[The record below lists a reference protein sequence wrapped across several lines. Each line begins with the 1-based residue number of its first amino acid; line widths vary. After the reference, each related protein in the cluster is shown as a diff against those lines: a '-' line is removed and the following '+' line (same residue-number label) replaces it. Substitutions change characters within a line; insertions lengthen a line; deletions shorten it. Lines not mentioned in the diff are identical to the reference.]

1 MTCNKKTYK
10 LNSFQMN
17 YMTVDKQ
24 LMDIM
29 LSIHSELPVLNES
42 SALSIMDLLSSEDP
56 EVQVTGITL
65 LDTFNY
71 FKTPSFLNELYY
83 NTGISNEVDELDQ
96 FALIIRLNYFYSK
109 ENKLTEEE
117 KSYDNKLTEICKNF
131 YQKKKS

>member
-1 MTCNKKTYK
+1 
-10 LNSFQMN
+10 MN

-29 LSIHSELPVLNES
+29 LSIHSELPVLDES
-42 SALSIMDLLSSEDP
+42 SALSIIDLLSSEDP

-71 FKTPSFLNELYY
+71 FKTPGYLNELYH
-83 NTGISNEVDELDQ
+83 NTRISNEIDELDQ

-117 KSYDNKLTEICKNF
+117 KLHDNKLIDICKKF
-131 YQKKKS
+131 YQEKGS

>member
-1 MTCNKKTYK
+1 
-10 LNSFQMN
+10 MN

-29 LSIHSELPVLNES
+29 LSIHSELPILDES
-42 SALSIMDLLSSEDP
+42 SALSIIDLLSSEDP

-71 FKTPSFLNELYY
+71 FKTPGFLNTLYS
-83 NTGISNEVDELDQ
+83 NTRISNEIDELDQ

-117 KSYDNKLTEICKNF
+117 KLHDNKLIDICKKF
-131 YQKKKS
+131 YQEKDS

>member
-1 MTCNKKTYK
+1 MRP
-10 LNSFQMN
+10 
-17 YMTVDKQ
+17 MTVDKQ

-29 LSIHSELPVLNES
+29 LSIHSELPVLDES

-71 FKTPSFLNELYY
+71 FKTPGFLNTLYS
-83 NTGISNEVDELDQ
+83 NTRISNEIDELDQ

-117 KSYDNKLTEICKNF
+117 KLHDNKLTEICTKF
-131 YQKKKS
+131 YQERKS

>member
-1 MTCNKKTYK
+1 MRP
-10 LNSFQMN
+10 
-17 YMTVDKQ
+17 MTVDKQ

-29 LSIHSELPVLNES
+29 LSIHSELPVLDES

-71 FKTPSFLNELYY
+71 FKTPCFLNELYA
-83 NTGISNEVDELDQ
+83 NTRISNEIDELDQ

-109 ENKLTEEE
+109 ENKLIEEE
-117 KSYDNKLTEICKNF
+117 KLHDNKLTEICKKF
-131 YQKKKS
+131 YQEKE

>member
-1 MTCNKKTYK
+1 
-10 LNSFQMN
+10 MN

-29 LSIHSELPVLNES
+29 LSIHSEFPVLDES

-71 FKTPSFLNELYY
+71 FKTPGYLNELYH
-83 NTGISNEVDELDQ
+83 NTRISNEIDELDQ

-117 KSYDNKLTEICKNF
+117 KLHDNKLIEICKKF
-131 YQKKKS
+131 YQEKKS

>member
-1 MTCNKKTYK
+1 
-10 LNSFQMN
+10 MN

-29 LSIHSELPVLNES
+29 LSIHSELPILDES
-42 SALSIMDLLSSEDP
+42 SALSIIDLLSSEDP

-71 FKTPSFLNELYY
+71 FKTPGFLNVLYA
-83 NTGISNEVDELDQ
+83 NTRISNEIDELDQ

-117 KSYDNKLTEICKNF
+117 KLHDNKLIDICKKF
-131 YQKKKS
+131 YQEKGS

>member
-1 MTCNKKTYK
+1 MRP
-10 LNSFQMN
+10 
-17 YMTVDKQ
+17 MTVDKQ

-29 LSIHSELPVLNES
+29 LSIHSELPVLDES

-71 FKTPSFLNELYY
+71 FKTPGFLNELYH
-83 NTGISNEVDELDQ
+83 NTRISNEVDELDQ

>member
-1 MTCNKKTYK
+1 
-10 LNSFQMN
+10 MN

-29 LSIHSELPVLNES
+29 LSIHSELPVLDES
-42 SALSIMDLLSSEDP
+42 SALSIIDLLSSEDP

-71 FKTPSFLNELYY
+71 FKTPGFLNALYA
-83 NTGISNEVDELDQ
+83 NTRISNEIDELDQ

-117 KSYDNKLTEICKNF
+117 KLHDNKLIDICKKF
-131 YQKKKS
+131 YQEKES

>member
-1 MTCNKKTYK
+1 
-10 LNSFQMN
+10 MN

-29 LSIHSELPVLNES
+29 LSIHSEFPVLDES

-71 FKTPSFLNELYY
+71 FKTPGYLNVLYA
-83 NTGISNEVDELDQ
+83 NTRISNEIDELDQ

-117 KSYDNKLTEICKNF
+117 KLHDNKLIDICKKF
-131 YQKKKS
+131 YQEKGS

>member
-1 MTCNKKTYK
+1 
-10 LNSFQMN
+10 MN

-29 LSIHSELPVLNES
+29 LSIHSELPILDES
-42 SALSIMDLLSSEDP
+42 SALSIIDLLSSEDP
-56 EVQVTGITL
+56 EVQITGITL

-71 FKTPSFLNELYY
+71 FKTPSFLNTLYS
-83 NTGISNEVDELDQ
+83 NTRISNEIDELDQ

-117 KSYDNKLTEICKNF
+117 KLHDNKLTEICKKF
-131 YQKKKS
+131 YQEKES

>member
-1 MTCNKKTYK
+1 
-10 LNSFQMN
+10 MN

-29 LSIHSELPVLNES
+29 LSIHSEFPVLDES

-71 FKTPSFLNELYY
+71 FKTPGFLNVLYY
-83 NTGISNEVDELDQ
+83 NTRISNEIDELDQ

-117 KSYDNKLTEICKNF
+117 KLHDNKLTEICKKF
-131 YQKKKS
+131 YQGKE

>member
-1 MTCNKKTYK
+1 MRP
-10 LNSFQMN
+10 
-17 YMTVDKQ
+17 MTVDKQ

-29 LSIHSELPVLNES
+29 LSIHSEFPVLDES
-42 SALSIMDLLSSEDP
+42 STLSIMDLLSSEDP

-71 FKTPSFLNELYY
+71 FKTPSFLNALYS
-83 NTGISNEVDELDQ
+83 NTRISNEIDELDQ

-117 KSYDNKLTEICKNF
+117 KLHDNKLTEICKNF
-131 YQKKKS
+131 YLEKKS

>member
-1 MTCNKKTYK
+1 
-10 LNSFQMN
+10 MN

-29 LSIHSELPVLNES
+29 LSIHSEFPVLDES

-71 FKTPSFLNELYY
+71 FKTPGFLNVLYA
-83 NTGISNEVDELDQ
+83 NTRISNEIDELDQ
-96 FALIIRLNYFYSK
+96 FALIIRLNYLYSK

-117 KSYDNKLTEICKNF
+117 KLHDNKLIDICKKF
-131 YQKKKS
+131 YQEKGS

>member
-1 MTCNKKTYK
+1 
-10 LNSFQMN
+10 MN

-29 LSIHSELPVLNES
+29 LSIHSEFPVLDEL
-42 SALSIMDLLSSEDP
+42 SALSIMDLLSSEDS

-65 LDTFNY
+65 LDTFDY
-71 FKTPSFLNELYY
+71 FKTPEFLNELYQ
-83 NTGISNEVDELDQ
+83 NTTISNEVDELDQ

-131 YQKKKS
+131 YQEKESSR

>member
-1 MTCNKKTYK
+1 MRP
-10 LNSFQMN
+10 
-17 YMTVDKQ
+17 MTVDKQ

-29 LSIHSELPVLNES
+29 LSIHSEFPVLDES

-71 FKTPSFLNELYY
+71 FKTPEFLNMLYA
-83 NTGISNEVDELDQ
+83 NTTISNEVDELDQ
-96 FALIIRLNYFYSK
+96 FALIIRLNYFYLK

-117 KSYDNKLTEICKNF
+117 KLHDNKLIEICKKF
-131 YQKKKS
+131 YQEKKS

>member
-1 MTCNKKTYK
+1 MRP
-10 LNSFQMN
+10 
-17 YMTVDKQ
+17 MTVDKQ

-29 LSIHSELPVLNES
+29 LSIHSELPVLDES

-71 FKTPSFLNELYY
+71 FKTPGFLNELYH
-83 NTGISNEVDELDQ
+83 NTRISNEIDELDQ

-117 KSYDNKLTEICKNF
+117 KLYDNKLTEICKKF
-131 YQKKKS
+131 YQEKES

>member
-1 MTCNKKTYK
+1 
-10 LNSFQMN
+10 MN

-29 LSIHSELPVLNES
+29 LSIHSELPVLDES

-71 FKTPSFLNELYY
+71 FKTPGFLNVLYA
-83 NTGISNEVDELDQ
+83 NTRISNEIDELDQ

-117 KSYDNKLTEICKNF
+117 KLHDNKLTEICKKF
-131 YQKKKS
+131 YQEKGS

>member
-1 MTCNKKTYK
+1 MRP
-10 LNSFQMN
+10 
-17 YMTVDKQ
+17 MTVDKQ

-29 LSIHSELPVLNES
+29 LSIHSELPVLDES
-42 SALSIMDLLSSEDP
+42 SALSIIDLLSSEDP

-71 FKTPSFLNELYY
+71 FKTPGFLNVLYA
-83 NTGISNEVDELDQ
+83 NTRISNEIDELDQ

-117 KSYDNKLTEICKNF
+117 KLHDNKLTDICTKF
-131 YQKKKS
+131 YQEKES

>member
-1 MTCNKKTYK
+1 
-10 LNSFQMN
+10 MN

-29 LSIHSELPVLNES
+29 LSIHSELPVLDES
-42 SALSIMDLLSSEDP
+42 SALSIIDLLSSEDP

-71 FKTPSFLNELYY
+71 FKTPEFLNELYF
-83 NTGISNEVDELDQ
+83 NTRISNEIDELDQ

-117 KSYDNKLTEICKNF
+117 KLHDNKLTEICRNF

>member
-1 MTCNKKTYK
+1 MRP
-10 LNSFQMN
+10 
-17 YMTVDKQ
+17 MTVDKQ

-29 LSIHSELPVLNES
+29 LSIHSELPVLDES

-65 LDTFNY
+65 LDTFDY
-71 FKTPSFLNELYY
+71 FKTPGFLNELYH
-83 NTGISNEVDELDQ
+83 NTRISNEVDELDQ

-117 KSYDNKLTEICKNF
+117 KLHDNKLTEICKKF
-131 YQKKKS
+131 YQEKKS

>member
-1 MTCNKKTYK
+1 MRP
-10 LNSFQMN
+10 
-17 YMTVDKQ
+17 MTVDKQ

-29 LSIHSELPVLNES
+29 LSIHSELPVLDES
-42 SALSIMDLLSSEDP
+42 SALSIIDLLSSEDP

-71 FKTPSFLNELYY
+71 FKTPGFLNTLYS
-83 NTGISNEVDELDQ
+83 NTRISNEIDELDQ

-117 KSYDNKLTEICKNF
+117 KLHDNKLIELCTKL
-131 YQKKKS
+131 YQERKS

>member
-1 MTCNKKTYK
+1 MRP
-10 LNSFQMN
+10 
-17 YMTVDKQ
+17 MTVDKQ

-29 LSIHSELPVLNES
+29 LSIHSEFPVLDES

-71 FKTPSFLNELYY
+71 FKTPEFLNMLYD
-83 NTGISNEVDELDQ
+83 NTTISNEVDELDQ

-117 KSYDNKLTEICKNF
+117 KLHDNKLIEICKKF
-131 YQKKKS
+131 YLERKS

>member
-1 MTCNKKTYK
+1 
-10 LNSFQMN
+10 MN

-29 LSIHSELPVLNES
+29 FSIHSELPVLDES

-71 FKTPSFLNELYY
+71 FKTPGFLNGLYH
-83 NTGISNEVDELDQ
+83 NTRISNEIDELDQ

-117 KSYDNKLTEICKNF
+117 KLHDNKLIDICKKF
-131 YQKKKS
+131 YQEKGS

>member
-1 MTCNKKTYK
+1 MRP
-10 LNSFQMN
+10 
-17 YMTVDKQ
+17 MTVDKQ

-29 LSIHSELPVLNES
+29 LSIHSELPVLDES

-71 FKTPSFLNELYY
+71 FKTPGFLNTLYS
-83 NTGISNEVDELDQ
+83 NTRISNEIDELDQ

-117 KSYDNKLTEICKNF
+117 KLHDNKLIELCTKL
-131 YQKKKS
+131 YQERKS

>member
-1 MTCNKKTYK
+1 MRP
-10 LNSFQMN
+10 MI
-17 YMTVDKQ
+17 VDKQ

-29 LSIHSELPVLNES
+29 LSIHSELPVLDES

-71 FKTPSFLNELYY
+71 FKTPSFLNKLYS
-83 NTGISNEVDELDQ
+83 NTRISNEIDELDQ

-117 KSYDNKLTEICKNF
+117 KLHDNKLIDICKKF
-131 YQKKKS
+131 YQEKGL

>member
-1 MTCNKKTYK
+1 MRP
-10 LNSFQMN
+10 
-17 YMTVDKQ
+17 MTVDKQ

-29 LSIHSELPVLNES
+29 LSIHSELPVLDES
-42 SALSIMDLLSSEDP
+42 SALSIIDLLSSEDP

-71 FKTPSFLNELYY
+71 FKTPGFLNTLYS
-83 NTGISNEVDELDQ
+83 NTRISNEIDELDQ

-117 KSYDNKLTEICKNF
+117 KLHDNKLIETCKKF
-131 YQKKKS
+131 YQEKKS

>member
-1 MTCNKKTYK
+1 MRP
-10 LNSFQMN
+10 
-17 YMTVDKQ
+17 MTVDKQ

-29 LSIHSELPVLNES
+29 LSIHSELPVLDES

-71 FKTPSFLNELYY
+71 FKTPGFLNELYS
-83 NTGISNEVDELDQ
+83 NTGISNEIDELDQ

-117 KSYDNKLTEICKNF
+117 KLYDNKLTEICKKF
-131 YQKKKS
+131 YQEKES

>member
-1 MTCNKKTYK
+1 
-10 LNSFQMN
+10 MN

-29 LSIHSELPVLNES
+29 LSIHSEFPVLDES

-71 FKTPSFLNELYY
+71 FKTPGYLNELYH
-83 NTGISNEVDELDQ
+83 NTRISNEIDELDQ

-117 KSYDNKLTEICKNF
+117 TLHDNKLIDICKKF
-131 YQKKKS
+131 YQEKKS

>member
-1 MTCNKKTYK
+1 
-10 LNSFQMN
+10 MN

-29 LSIHSELPVLNES
+29 LSIHSEFPVLDES

-71 FKTPSFLNELYY
+71 FKTPGYLNVLYA
-83 NTGISNEVDELDQ
+83 NTRISNEIDELDQ

-117 KSYDNKLTEICKNF
+117 KLHDNKLTEICKKF
-131 YQKKKS
+131 YQEKGS

>member
-1 MTCNKKTYK
+1 MRP
-10 LNSFQMN
+10 
-17 YMTVDKQ
+17 MTVDKQ

-29 LSIHSELPVLNES
+29 LSIHSEFPVLDES

-71 FKTPSFLNELYY
+71 FKTPGYLNELYH
-83 NTGISNEVDELDQ
+83 NTRISNEIDELDQ

-117 KSYDNKLTEICKNF
+117 TLHDNNLIDICKKF
-131 YQKKKS
+131 YQEKKS

>member
-1 MTCNKKTYK
+1 
-10 LNSFQMN
+10 
-17 YMTVDKQ
+17 MTVDKQ

-29 LSIHSELPVLNES
+29 LSIHSELPVLDES

-71 FKTPSFLNELYY
+71 FKTPGFLNILYS
-83 NTGISNEVDELDQ
+83 NTRISNEIDELDQ

-117 KSYDNKLTEICKNF
+117 KLHDNKLTEICKKF
-131 YQKKKS
+131 YQEKE

>member
-1 MTCNKKTYK
+1 
-10 LNSFQMN
+10 MN

-29 LSIHSELPVLNES
+29 FSIHSEFPVLDES

-71 FKTPSFLNELYY
+71 FKTPGFLNVLYA
-83 NTGISNEVDELDQ
+83 NTRISNEIDELDQ

-117 KSYDNKLTEICKNF
+117 KLHDNKLIDICKKF
-131 YQKKKS
+131 YQEKGS

>member
-1 MTCNKKTYK
+1 
-10 LNSFQMN
+10 MN

-29 LSIHSELPVLNES
+29 LSIHSEFPVLDES

-65 LDTFNY
+65 LDTFDY
-71 FKTPSFLNELYY
+71 FKTPEFLNTLYA
-83 NTGISNEVDELDQ
+83 NTTISNEVDELDQ

-117 KSYDNKLTEICKNF
+117 KLHDNKLIDICKKF
-131 YQKKKS
+131 YQEKDS

>member
-1 MTCNKKTYK
+1 MRP
-10 LNSFQMN
+10 
-17 YMTVDKQ
+17 MTVDKQ

-29 LSIHSELPVLNES
+29 LSIHSELPVLDES

-65 LDTFNY
+65 LDTFDY
-71 FKTPSFLNELYY
+71 FKTPSFLNVLYS
-83 NTGISNEVDELDQ
+83 NTRISNEIDELDQ

-117 KSYDNKLTEICKNF
+117 KLHDNRLTEICKNF
-131 YQKKKS
+131 YQEKESSR

>member
-1 MTCNKKTYK
+1 
-10 LNSFQMN
+10 MN

-29 LSIHSELPVLNES
+29 LSIHSEFPVLDES
-42 SALSIMDLLSSEDP
+42 SVLSIMDLLSSEDP

-71 FKTPSFLNELYY
+71 FKTPEFLNELYS
-83 NTGISNEVDELDQ
+83 NTRISNEVDELDQ